1 MNRIWEA
8 CITLCFI
15 FISVET
21 VKADITAPI
30 IYLDNTTPT
39 VSLNI
44 NGKEIN
50 KIAIDTGASSALY
63 IPQSI
68 FDSLFFA
75 RNHHKEIVSSSDIF
89 GTKRSSVTTKKTN
102 IIVNGKKLSAVDV
115 EAFKPWGNGMVDDKG
130 IPIINGVLGLGI
142 IKNKILIINY
152 ISKMLT
158 IADDFSSLPESYHWK
173 TIPFT
178 RTENGIELNI
188 SSADDKKVYRMLI
201 DTGASHTL
209 LFTRS
214 KAGCVELSLAC
225 PKKNLITPDG
235 NKLSALLFFIDDNRI
250 NFDGLLGED
259 FLSNKIIVISND
271 KLLISLPK

>member
-1 MNRIWEA
+1 MINRILSVL
-8 CITLCFI
+8 ITSFLA
-15 FISVET
+15 SVP
-21 VKADITAPI
+21 VKADITVPI
-30 IYLDNTTPT
+30 IYMDNTTPT

-50 KIAIDTGASSALY
+50 KIAIDTGAPSALY
-63 IPQSI
+63 ISQST

-75 RNHHKEIVSSSDIF
+75 RNHHQKVVNSSDIF
-89 GTKRSSVTTKKTN
+89 GAESSSIAAKETN
-102 IIVNGKKLSAVDV
+102 IIVNGKKISSVDIEV
-115 EAFKPWGNGMVDDKG
+115 FKPWGNGMVNDKG
-130 IPIINGVLGLGI
+130 VPIINGVLGLGI

-158 IADDFSSLPESYHWK
+158 IADNFSSLPKNYHWK

-178 RTENGIELNI
+178 QTENGIELNI
-188 SSADDKKVYRMLI
+188 SSTDDKKVYRMLI

-259 FLSNKIIVISND
+259 FLSNKIIAISNN